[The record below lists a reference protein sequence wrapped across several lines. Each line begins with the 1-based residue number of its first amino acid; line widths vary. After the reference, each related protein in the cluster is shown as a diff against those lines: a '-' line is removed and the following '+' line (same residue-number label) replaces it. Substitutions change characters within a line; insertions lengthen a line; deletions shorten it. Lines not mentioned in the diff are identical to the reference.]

1 MWIEIII
8 EFENNGRSSNQSW
21 QEELTSES
29 IDICLKMKQSQEK
42 KWGYV
47 QVSIGTRLILPQ
59 APISQVLV
67 GKYYWTKGGH
77 ESSSLA
83 FVGSG

>member
-1 MWIEIII
+1 
-8 EFENNGRSSNQSW
+8 
-21 QEELTSES
+21 
-29 IDICLKMKQSQEK
+29 MKQSQEK

-47 QVSIGTRLILPQ
+47 QASIGTRLILPQ

-67 GKYYWTKGGH
+67 GKYYSYEGGH

-83 FVGSG
+83 FVGSGSEREREREIRKQ